1 MQAGRLSC
9 VDSLPDSL
17 PLPLPACNGGMRGG
31 RKAINAYSWL
41 RAKRRSGLR
50 EKTDVGRQAGTG
62 VVLRRVLHPKP

>member
-1 MQAGRLSC
+1 
-9 VDSLPDSL
+9 
-17 PLPLPACNGGMRGG
+17 MRGG